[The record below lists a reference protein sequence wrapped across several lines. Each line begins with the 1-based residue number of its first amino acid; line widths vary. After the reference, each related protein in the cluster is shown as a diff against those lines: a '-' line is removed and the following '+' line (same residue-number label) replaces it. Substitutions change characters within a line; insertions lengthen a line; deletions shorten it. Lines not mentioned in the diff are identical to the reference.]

1 MRIHHQG
8 PAPGGRDDIKT
19 IKSLLPYVWQFKR
32 RVAAALAC
40 LIAAKVA
47 SVILPLFLKDIVDKL
62 SLPGTLLVLPVAALL
77 GYGFA
82 RLASSVFGELRDA
95 LFARVTQGSIRR
107 IAAQLFKHLFALS
120 LRFHMQRQTGGL
132 SRDIERG
139 TKGIGFLLN
148 FMVFNI
154 LPTLLEIGMVTAIL
168 LWRYDWR
175 FAVVTLGTIAAY
187 IAFTLLVTEKRMVY
201 RRSMNDLDSKANS
214 KAIDALINYET
225 VKYFGNEG
233 YELDRYDTNLG
244 KWVDSAVKNQVSLNF
259 LNMGQGVIITTGI
272 TLLLWLSAEGVVNNT
287 MSVGDV
293 VLVSAY
299 LTQLYAPLNFLG
311 FVYREIKHALA
322 DMERMFGLME
332 QGEEVADRADARPL
346 QTSQAAIRFN
356 NVDFGYESNRQIL
369 FDVSFSIPA
378 GKTLAV
384 VGSSGAGKSTLS
396 RLLFRFYDVHS
407 GSITINDTDVRDLT
421 QASLRQ
427 HIGIVPQ
434 DTVLFNDSILYNIAY
449 GKPDASEQEIVQAA
463 KAASIHDF
471 VMSLPDGY
479 QTQVGERGLKLS
491 GGEKQ
496 RVAIARTILK
506 NPPILI
512 LDEAT
517 SALDTRTERV
527 IQDELRLV
535 ARDRTTL
542 IIAHRLSTIVD
553 ADEIIV
559 MDHGRVL
566 ERGSHRGLIQQD
578 GRYAQMWALQ
588 QSGQDPDP
596 PSDGGDAI

>member
-1 MRIHHQG
+1 
-8 PAPGGRDDIKT
+8 
-19 IKSLLPYVWQFKR
+19 YVWQFKW
-32 RVAAALAC
+32 RVMAALVC
-40 LIAAKVA
+40 LVAAKVA
-47 SVILPLFLKDIVDKL
+47 SVSVPLYLKQLVDAL
-62 SLPGTLLVLPVAALL
+62 GVEATLLALPVAALA
-77 GYGFA
+77 GYGLA

-107 IAAQLFKHLFALS
+107 IAARVFQHLFALS
-120 LRFHMQRQTGGL
+120 LRFHMHRQTGGL

-154 LPTLLEIGMVTAIL
+154 LPTLLEIGMVAGIL
-168 LWRYDWR
+168 LWRYEWP

-187 IAFTLLVTEKRMVY
+187 VVFTLVVTEKRMVY
-201 RRSMNDLDSKANS
+201 RRSMNDLDSRANS

-233 YELDRYDTNLG
+233 YELDRYDRNLG
-244 KWVDSAVKNQVSLNF
+244 KWVDSAVKNQISLNF
-259 LNMGQGVIITTGI
+259 LNMGQGVIITIGI
-272 TLLLWLSAEGVVNNT
+272 TLLLWLSASGVVEKT

-299 LTQLYAPLNFLG
+299 LTQLYAPLTFLG
-311 FVYREIKHALA
+311 FVYREIMHALA
-322 DMERMFGLME
+322 DMERMFGLMA
-332 QGEEVADRADARPL
+332 QGQEVADRPGARTL
-346 QTSQAAIRFN
+346 STAQASIQFDH
-356 NVDFGYESNRQIL
+356 VDFGYESNRQIL

-396 RLLFRFYDVHS
+396 RLLFRFYDVGS
-407 GSITINDTDVRDLT
+407 GAIKINGIDTRDMT

-434 DTVLFNDSILYNIAY
+434 DTVLFNDTVLYNIAY
-449 GKPDASEQEIVQAA
+449 GNPAATQDDIVQAA
-463 KAASIHDF
+463 RAASIHDF

-496 RVAIARTILK
+496 RVAIARTLLK

-517 SALDTRTERV
+517 SALDTRTERA
-527 IQDELRLV
+527 IQDELNQI
-535 ARDRTTL
+535 AKDRTTL
-542 IIAHRLSTIVD
+542 IIAHRLSTIVE
-553 ADEIIV
+553 ADEILV
-559 MDHGRVL
+559 LDHGKVQ
-566 ERGSHRGLIQQD
+566 ERGAHRDLLAQG

-588 QSGQDPDP
+588 QAASEPVKLTHEETGF
-596 PSDGGDAI
+596 S

>member
-1 MRIHHQG
+1 MRFTHRG
-8 PAPGGRDDIKT
+8 PAPRNRDDIQT
-19 IKSLLPYVWQFKR
+19 IKSLLPYVWEFKW
-32 RVAAALAC
+32 RVIAALAC
-40 LIAAKVA
+40 LVAAKVA
-47 SVILPLFLKDIVDKL
+47 SVILPIYLKRIVDQL
-62 SLPGTLLVLPVAALL
+62 SVPESVLVLPLAALL

-82 RLASSVFGELRDA
+82 RLASGVFGELRDA

-107 IAAQLFKHLFALS
+107 IAARLFEHLFSLS
-120 LRFHMQRQTGGL
+120 LRFHLHRQTGGL

-168 LWRYDWR
+168 LWRYDFL

-187 IAFTLLVTEKRMVY
+187 IVFTLVVTEKRMVY
-201 RRSMNDLDSKANS
+201 RRSMNDLDSRANS

-233 YELDRYDTNLG
+233 YELDRYDRNLG
-244 KWVDSAVKNQVSLNF
+244 KWVDSAVKNQISLNF
-259 LNMGQGVIITTGI
+259 LNMGQGVIITIGI
-272 TLLLWLSAEGVVNNT
+272 TLLLWLSASGVVEKT

-322 DMERMFGLME
+322 DMERMFGLMA
-332 QGEEVADRADARPL
+332 QGQEVADRPGARTL
-346 QTSQAAIRFN
+346 DTTQASIEFDH
-356 NVDFGYESNRQIL
+356 VDFGYESNRQIL
-369 FDVSFSIPA
+369 FDVSFRIPA

-384 VGSSGAGKSTLS
+384 VGASGAGKSTLS
-396 RLLFRFYDVHS
+396 RLLFRFYDVKS
-407 GSITINDTDVRDLT
+407 GAIRINGTDLRDLT
-421 QASLRQ
+421 QTSLRH

-449 GKPDASEQEIVQAA
+449 GNPGATQTEIIQAA
-463 KAASIHDF
+463 QAASIHDF
-471 VMSLPDGY
+471 IMGLPEGY
-479 QTQVGERGLKLS
+479 ETQVGERGLKLS

-496 RVAIARTILK
+496 RVAIARTLLK
-506 NPPILI
+506 NPPVLI

-517 SALDTRTERV
+517 SALDTRTERA
-527 IQDELRLV
+527 IQEQLMLI

-542 IIAHRLSTIVD
+542 IIAHRLSTIAE
-553 ADEIIV
+553 ADEILV
-559 MDHGRVL
+559 LDHGRVM
-566 ERGSHRGLIQQD
+566 ERGTHRELLAAN

-588 QSGQDPDP
+588 QATAEAG
-596 PSDGGDAI
+596 

>member
-1 MRIHHQG
+1 MKFTHRG
-8 PAPGGRDDIKT
+8 PAPRRRNDFQT
-19 IKSLLPYVWQFKR
+19 LKSLLPYVWQFKW
-32 RVAAALAC
+32 RVMAAMAC
-40 LIAAKVA
+40 LVAAKVA
-47 SVILPLFLKDIVDKL
+47 SVILPLYLKDIVDQL
-62 SLPGTLLVLPVAALL
+62 SMPSTMLILPIAALL

-154 LPTLLEIGMVTAIL
+154 LPTLLEIGMVAGIL
-168 LWRYDWR
+168 LWRYDWP

-233 YELDRYDTNLG
+233 YELDRYDRNLG

-259 LNMGQGVIITTGI
+259 LNIGQGAIITLGV
-272 TLLLWLSAEGVVNNT
+272 TLLLWLSADGVVKGDMT
-287 MSVGDV
+287 VGDV

-322 DMERMFGLME
+322 DMERMFDLME
-332 QGEEVADRADARPL
+332 QGEEVADLPDARNL
-346 QTSQAAIRFN
+346 KTSQASIEFDH
-356 NVDFGYESNRQIL
+356 VDFSYEGKRQIL
-369 FDVSFSIPA
+369 FDVSLTIAA

-396 RLLFRFYDVHS
+396 RLLFRFYDVTA
-407 GSITINDTDVRDLT
+407 GSIRINGKDIRSLT

-449 GKPDASEQEIVQAA
+449 GNPLATQDEIFQAA
-463 KAASIHDF
+463 RAASIHDF
-471 VMSLPDGY
+471 IMGLPDGY

-496 RVAIARTILK
+496 RVAIARTLLK

-517 SALDTRTERV
+517 SALDTRTERS
-527 IQDELRLV
+527 IQDELNQI
-535 ARDRTTL
+535 AKERTTL

-553 ADEIIV
+553 ADEILV
-559 MDHGRVL
+559 LDHGKVL
-566 ERGSHRGLIQQD
+566 ERGTHRELLARR
-578 GRYAQMWALQ
+578 GRYAQMWTLQ
-588 QSGQDPDP
+588 QA
-596 PSDGGDAI
+596 GDDMD